1 MENSISVICQYVRIE
16 FRVKSCCRVRVGD
29 TVTFKEDLS
38 IRIRLSFADKN
49 IVMGCTMLLK
59 STSDGCTVA
68 ITHHDKA
75 FQIRKYQD
83 SSKKM

>member
-1 MENSISVICQYVRIE
+1 M
-16 FRVKSCCRVRVGD
+16 KSCCRVRVGD
-29 TVTFKEDLS
+29 TVISRVDLS
-38 IRIRLSFADKN
+38 RRIRLRFTDTN

-75 FQIRKYQD
+75 FQFRKYRD

>member
-29 TVTFKEDLS
+29 TVTFKVDLS
-38 IRIRLSFADKN
+38 IRIRLRLTDKN

-75 FQIRKYQD
+75 FQFRKYRD

>member
-1 MENSISVICQYVRIE
+1 MENSICVIYQCVRIE

-29 TVTFKEDLS
+29 TVISRVDLS
-38 IRIRLSFADKN
+38 RRIRLRFTDTN

-75 FQIRKYQD
+75 FQFRKYRD